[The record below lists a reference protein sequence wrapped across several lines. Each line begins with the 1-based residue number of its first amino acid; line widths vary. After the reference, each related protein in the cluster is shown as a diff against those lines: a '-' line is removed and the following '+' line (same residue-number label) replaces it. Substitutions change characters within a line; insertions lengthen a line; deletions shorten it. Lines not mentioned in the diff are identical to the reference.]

1 MGDPGSIPGLGR
13 SPEKEMATHSSI
25 LAWKIPWT
33 EEPGRLQSMGSQ
45 RVRHDWATSLTIYLQ
60 YIPYIGEFYQ
70 IPQTP
75 DNPNIMQIVPG
86 TKKWKKKKLNPFVK
100 QVYKLI
106 NKIKLVLKIL
116 RDPQRTILEPV
127 NELSKVVG
135 YKINISVVF
144 LYTNNE

>member
-1 MGDPGSIPGLGR
+1 M
-13 SPEKEMATHSSI
+13 
-25 LAWKIPWT
+25 
-33 EEPGRLQSMGSQ
+33 
-45 RVRHDWATSLTIYLQ
+45 
-60 YIPYIGEFYQ
+60 
-70 IPQTP
+70 
-75 DNPNIMQIVPG
+75 
-86 TKKWKKKKLNPFVK
+86 KKKKLNPFVK

-127 NELSKVVG
+127 NEFSRVVG